1 VTSPEP
7 AWQRLDA
14 RMLAVTPLRQL
25 IGFLPVIA
33 VVLLAGASDLDRRF
47 YGLVAAVV
55 AVVLAGVA
63 RWFTTR
69 YRVTDERVEL
79 RSGLLFRTARSVPRD
94 RIRTVDLTAGPV
106 HRIFGL
112 SVLKVGTGQRTEGT
126 EGGELSL
133 DAVSAAAAD
142 GLRQVL
148 LERSAA
154 APTEAVGTAADTPIA
169 TLDWAWLRFAPL
181 TVSSLIAV
189 GAVAGVV
196 GQLAGDA
203 GLDPS
208 DIVVRGELDTAPLWL
223 GVLVFAIA
231 VLAVAL
237 LGSVVLFVEAWWGFR
252 LAREP
257 GGTLRVRRGLLTT
270 RSVSLEE
277 ARIRGVEI
285 IEPLLLRAGRGG
297 RLTAVATGLGG
308 MAQGEGRGALLP
320 PAPREVAHRVG
331 AAVLGQ
337 PSPPTGTPL
346 RRHPHAALRR
356 RLVRAVVPVL
366 VVAGVLALVG
376 PIPGWAP
383 LAVLAAL
390 PLTLLL
396 ALDSYRNLGHAL
408 SDGYLVTRRGAA
420 QRRTVALQRSGIIG
434 WTVSQTLFQRRAGLA
449 TVAATTAAGGGAYE
463 IVDVGTGDGLA
474 VADAAVPD
482 LLHPFLVR
490 S

>member
-1 VTSPEP
+1 MTSPEP

-33 VVLLAGASDLDRRF
+33 VVLLAGASDLDGRF

-55 AVVLAGVA
+55 AVVLAGIA

-320 PAPREVAHRVG
+320 PA
-331 AAVLGQ
+331 
-337 PSPPTGTPL
+337 
-346 RRHPHAALRR
+346 
-356 RLVRAVVPVL
+356 
-366 VVAGVLALVG
+366 
-376 PIPGWAP
+376 
-383 LAVLAAL
+383 
-390 PLTLLL
+390 
-396 ALDSYRNLGHAL
+396 
-408 SDGYLVTRRGAA
+408 
-420 QRRTVALQRSGIIG
+420 
-434 WTVSQTLFQRRAGLA
+434 
-449 TVAATTAAGGGAYE
+449 
-463 IVDVGTGDGLA
+463 
-474 VADAAVPD
+474 
-482 LLHPFLVR
+482 
-490 S
+490 